1 MKIVR
6 LIPIISI
13 IILILLG
20 AGGYFFWWPQ
30 YQEFKQQGT
39 LLEEKTRGLEEKNNY
54 YSKLEAISN
63 ELNTYKDELDKI
75 DSALP
80 AEVSLPILFDFMQ
93 KTSMENGLIL
103 GDISS
108 SKGAISSL
116 RSGGN
121 TGIEKVSLSIFLSGS
136 YSAFKNFL
144 SAIYK
149 NSRLIEVDSVSF
161 SSPTEGELFDF
172 NLSLET
178 YVFPKKEVEKA
189 GTIPGE
195 NLPGM

>member
-6 LIPIISI
+6 LIPIISV

-20 AGGYFFWWPQ
+20 VGGYFFWWPK

-63 ELNTYKDELDKI
+63 KLDSYKDEFDKI
-75 DSALP
+75 KTALP
-80 AEVSLPILFDFMQ
+80 AEASLPILFNFMQ

-103 GDISS
+103 SDISS
-108 SKGAISSL
+108 SKGAISSSEN
-116 RSGGN
+116 SGK
-121 TGIEKVSLSIFLSGS
+121 TRIEKISLSLSLSGS

-144 SAIYK
+144 AVIYK
-149 NSRLIEVDSVSF
+149 NSRLIRVNSISF
-161 SSPTEGELFDF
+161 SSPTEEELFNF
-172 NLSLET
+172 SLSLET
-178 YVFPKKEVEKA
+178 YIFPNKEVEEA
-189 GTIPGE
+189 GVNPGE
-195 NLPGM
+195 NFPGM

>member
-1 MKIVR
+1 MKIIR

-13 IILILLG
+13 IALILLG
-20 AGGYFFWWPQ
+20 AGGYFFCWPK

-39 LLEEKTRGLEEKNNY
+39 LLEEKNRALEEKNNY
-54 YSKLEAISN
+54 YLKLETLSN
-63 ELNTYKDELDKI
+63 RIDAYKEELDKI
-75 DSALP
+75 NSALP
-80 AEVSLPILFDFMQ
+80 AEPSLPVLFDFMQ